1 MPENTVMPE
10 HDRAR
15 LAGWIRENA
24 ATLDTLD
31 PDAPLDDLEPL
42 RDIIGDARVVALGEG
57 CHFVREFTTARRRLL
72 RFLAERCGF
81 TALAFEFGFAEG
93 PALDRWLRG
102 EGGEDDLAALGGTT
116 ASGVTGELARWLR
129 RYNAT
134 AARPLRFLGIDVP
147 QAGGTLRPALEPV
160 AGYLREVDPDALPFV
175 ERALEISDRFAGGS
189 VAAAAPVWAGL
200 DRADQD
206 ALTAAL
212 GRVVL
217 RARAL
222 EPRYVERGGR
232 ERYETALRRIEAAWH
247 ADYMVGALNGVFTG
261 TGLPLDTSVRD
272 HFMAGSLLWHLDRAE
287 PGERVVLAAHN
298 NHIQKTAVHYD
309 GELFGYVMG
318 HYLAG
323 ALGGDYRA
331 IAMTHTADSVPEMNP
346 DGSGEVGFSL
356 VDTAAAPAR
365 PGSVEGALLDAGL
378 GSAITLTGLRHAPRA
393 ADGDA
398 LLGGI
403 RSQSSEMVTPVP
415 EAFDAVLTVPSATT
429 HFTTA
434 F

>member
-1 MPENTVMPE
+1 MPENIE
-10 HDRAR
+10 NDDRAR

-24 ATLDTLD
+24 AALDTLD

-57 CHFVREFTTARRRLL
+57 CHFVREFTTARRRIL

-102 EGGEDDLAALGGTT
+102 EGEDADLAALGGTT
-116 ASGVTGELARWLR
+116 SSGVTGELARWLR
-129 RYNAT
+129 RYNRT
-134 AARPLRFLGIDVP
+134 AGRPLRFLGIDVP

-160 AGYLREVDPDALPFV
+160 AGYLREVDPDALPFA

-189 VAAAAPVWAGL
+189 VAVAAPRWAGL

-212 GRVVL
+212 GRLVL
-217 RARAL
+217 RSRAL

-232 ERYETALRRIEAAWH
+232 ERYDTALRRIEAAWH

-261 TGLPLDTSVRD
+261 TGIPLDTSVRD
-272 HFMAGSLLWHLDRAE
+272 RYMADSLLWQLDRAE
-287 PGERVVLAAHN
+287 PDARIVLAAHN
-298 NHIQKTAVHYD
+298 NHIQKTPVHYD
-309 GELFGYVMG
+309 GEPFAYVMG

-323 ALGGDYRA
+323 ALGGDYRV
-331 IAMTHTADSVPEMNP
+331 IAMTHTAGSVPEMDT
-346 DGSGEVGFSL
+346 DGSGEVGFSIVETPL
-356 VDTAAAPAR
+356 APPG
-365 PGSVEGALLDAGL
+365 PGSDEGALVDAGL
-378 GSAITLTGLRHAPRA
+378 GSGITLTDLRGAPRA
-393 ADGDA
+393 ADGSV
-398 LLGGI
+398 LPGSV
-403 RSQSSEMVTPVP
+403 RSQSAEMVTPVP
-415 EAFDAVLTVPSATT
+415 EAFDAVLTVPTATT

>member
-1 MPENTVMPE
+1 MPENIE
-10 HDRAR
+10 NDDRAR
-15 LAGWIRENA
+15 LSGWIRENA
-24 ATLDTLD
+24 AALDTLD

-57 CHFVREFTTARRRLL
+57 CHFVREFTTARRRIL

-81 TALAFEFGFAEG
+81 TALAFEFGFAEA

-102 EGGEDDLAALGGTT
+102 EGEEAGLAALGGTT
-116 ASGVTGELARWLR
+116 SSGVTGELARWLR
-129 RYNAT
+129 RYNA
-134 AARPLRFLGIDVP
+134 AGGHPLRFLGIDVP

-160 AGYLREVDPDALPFV
+160 AGYLREVDPDAVPYV

-189 VAAAAPVWAGL
+189 VAVAAPRWAEL

-206 ALTAAL
+206 ALSALL

-217 RARAL
+217 RCRAL
-222 EPRYVERGGR
+222 EPAYVERGGR

-272 HFMAGSLLWHLDRAE
+272 RYMADSLLWQLERAAPDDRI
-287 PGERVVLAAHN
+287 VVAAHN
-298 NHIQKTAVHYD
+298 NHIQKTPVRYD
-309 GELFGYVMG
+309 GELWAYVMG

-323 ALGGDYRA
+323 ALGGDYRV
-331 IAMTHTADSVPEMNP
+331 IAMTHTADSVPEMDP
-346 DGSGEVGFSL
+346 DGSGEVGFSI
-356 VDTAAAPAR
+356 VETPMDPPG
-365 PGSVEGALLDAGL
+365 PGSVEGALIDAGL
-378 GSAITLTGLRHAPRA
+378 GSGITLTDLRGTPRA
-393 ADGDA
+393 ADGSA
-398 LLGGI
+398 LPGSI
-403 RSQSSEMVTPVP
+403 RSQSAEMVTPVP
-415 EAFDAVLTVPSATT
+415 EAFDAVLTAPTATT